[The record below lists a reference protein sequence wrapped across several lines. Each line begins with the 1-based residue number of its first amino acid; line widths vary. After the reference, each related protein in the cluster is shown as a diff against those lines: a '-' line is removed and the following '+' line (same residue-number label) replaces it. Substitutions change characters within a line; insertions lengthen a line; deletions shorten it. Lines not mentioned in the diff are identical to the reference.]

1 MTWKRING
9 MYRVY
14 GGNGWAN
21 YTGTHYICYPFMI
34 NRSKNNHLRWALT
47 HIACG
52 REMGNFRLLS
62 IAKECAKALSHYTHW
77 YQPTTDLVLGSI
89 DKAGERDK
97 IMDQISTFREK

>member
-14 GGNGWAN
+14 GGKGWIN
-21 YTGTHYICYPFMI
+21 HTGSHYICYPFMI

-52 REMGNFRLLS
+52 REVGNFRTLRVT
-62 IAKECAKALSHYTHW
+62 KECALALQHYDHW
-77 YQPTTDLVLGSI
+77 FLPTEELVLKSMQ
-89 DKAGERDK
+89 DSGEK
-97 IMDQISTFREK
+97 QEIMGIVKDHRGK